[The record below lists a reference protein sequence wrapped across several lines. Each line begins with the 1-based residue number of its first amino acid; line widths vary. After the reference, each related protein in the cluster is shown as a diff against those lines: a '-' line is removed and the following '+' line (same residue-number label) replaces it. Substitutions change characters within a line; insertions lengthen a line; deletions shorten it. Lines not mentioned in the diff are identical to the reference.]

1 MKQAEK
7 KHDLRA
13 RLVKAA
19 REIIAERG
27 LAGLKARDVAESAGS
42 ALGGL
47 YTVFADLDGLVLAVN
62 YESFMRLDDLMAAAG
77 ADVNEPEKR
86 LFRLIEAY
94 LGFAKAE
101 PHLWRTMFEH
111 RLPEGRDFPPE
122 HYEALNE
129 LMQHIAIPLRR
140 LQPSV
145 DEAQRLIRARTMFS
159 AFHGV
164 IAMSLDHRF
173 TGVTSE
179 ALEGELKALLAQ
191 LVRGLKGPA
200 PKNGEGPGGGGFD

>member
-7 KHDLRA
+7 KQDLRA

-19 REIIAERG
+19 RGIIAERG
-27 LAGLKARDVAESAGS
+27 LAGLKARDVAEAAGS

-62 YESFMRLDDLMAAAG
+62 YESFQQLDDVMAAAG
-77 ADVNEPEKR
+77 TGIDEPEQR
-86 LFRLIEAY
+86 LFGLIEAY

-101 PHLWRTMFEH
+101 PNLWRTMFDH
-111 RLPEGRDFPPE
+111 RLPEARVFPAQ

-129 LMQHIAIPLRR
+129 LMEHIAIPLRK

-145 DEAQRLIRARTMFS
+145 DEAARLIRARTMFS

-179 ALEGELKALLAQ
+179 ALEEELKALLAL
-191 LVRGLKGPA
+191 LVRGLKVSGPS
-200 PKNGEGPGGGGFD
+200 PTIGEG

>member
-7 KHDLRA
+7 KQDLRA

-27 LAGLKARDVAESAGS
+27 LAGLKARDVAETAGS

-47 YTVFADLDGLVLAVN
+47 YTVFADLDALVLAVN
-62 YESFMRLDDLMAAAG
+62 YTSFMRLDAVMAEASLTPA
-77 ADVNEPEKR
+77 PEAR
-86 LFRLIEAY
+86 LQNLIKAY
-94 LGFAKAE
+94 LSFARAE
-101 PHLWRTMFEH
+101 PQLWRTMFEH
-111 RLPEGRDFPPE
+111 RLPEGRDYPAE
-122 HYEALNE
+122 HYEALSR
-129 LMQHIAIPLRR
+129 LMQHIAVPLRQ
-140 LQPSV
+140 LQPR
-145 DEAQRLIRARTMFS
+145 DEEVATLLRARTLFS

-191 LVRGLKGPA
+191 LVRGIEK
-200 PKNGEGPGGGGFD
+200 